1 MDLTCL
7 LSLSDLSN
15 IDMDTKIWLI
25 CNFHEGLPSTPGS
38 QSFWTLLVEHGTTPR
53 NTSNKAG
60 SWPWKSAIAFL
71 AICYTL
77 RTGQTFFLRLNHQ
90 ESGHVQYIYIAIC
103 VKWPEGNFW
112 EPWQWKTLEQ
122 FLFFII
128 RPWLSRWV
136 IPERSI
142 PTIYWMPSIIPSKL
156 TNRWISYW
164 TCRFPIAT
172 SICTIC
178 ASGKIRKC
186 FNSCAPKTSPWDRAL
201 ETPAVGSLNKG
212 SNLAGSSSK
221 SCCKSLCLWV
231 SWNISLKHLKPNQWL
246 MPVSFYILQIPV
258 EQRHSSRIRDWQGV
272 HGGKGSAA
280 HKAAVTGDTVG
291 DPRLGGAL
299 DDWRIPRWFSRES

>member
-1 MDLTCL
+1 MDLL
-7 LSLSDLSN
+7 G
-15 IDMDTKIWLI
+15 ITKWL
-25 CNFHEGLPSTPGS
+25 E
-38 QSFWTLLVEHGTTPR
+38 QYRHGYQNLTHLQF
-53 NTSNKAG
+53 
-60 SWPWKSAIAFL
+60 SWGSAIYPRFAIFL
-71 AICYTL
+71 NTAGGAWDNAKKYIEQGWQLAVEKRDCIYGNLLHFAKWTIIFF
-77 RTGQTFFLRLNHQ
+77 TFKS
-90 ESGHVQYIYIAIC
+90 SGKWPCSNMFNVF

-122 FLFFII
+122 FLFVII

-164 TCRFPIAT
+164 TCRFSIAT

-201 ETPAVGSLNKG
+201 ETPAVGSLNNG

-231 SWNISLKHLKPNQWL
+231 SWNISLKPNQWL

-258 EQRHSSRIRDWQGV
+258 EQRHSK
-272 HGGKGSAA
+272 H
-280 HKAAVTGDTVG
+280 
-291 DPRLGGAL
+291 PRLA
-299 DDWRIPRWFSRES
+299 RCSRRKR

>member
-1 MDLTCL
+1 ML
-7 LSLSDLSN
+7 N
-15 IDMDTKIWLI
+15 I
-25 CNFHEGLPSTPGS
+25 
-38 QSFWTLLVEHGTTPR
+38 
-53 NTSNKAG
+53 
-60 SWPWKSAIAFL
+60 
-71 AICYTL
+71 
-77 RTGQTFFLRLNHQ
+77 
-90 ESGHVQYIYIAIC
+90 YIY

-156 TNRWISYW
+156 TNKWISYW
-164 TCRFPIAT
+164 TCRFSIAT
-172 SICTIC
+172 SIC
-178 ASGKIRKC
+178 ASRKIRKC
-186 FNSCAPKTSPWDRAL
+186 FNSCAPKISPWHRAL
-201 ETPAVGSLNKG
+201 QTPAVGSLNNG
-212 SNLAGSSSK
+212 SNFAGSSSK

-231 SWNISLKHLKPNQWL
+231 SWNISLKPNRWL

-258 EQRHSSRIRDWQGV
+258 EQRHSSRIRDWRGV

-299 DDWRIPRWFSRES
+299 DDRRIPRWFSRES